1 MRFFKPFRSQK
12 FIIELWLADVLKS
25 PIKIKLPKLLLCSS
39 SDIQDDLKL
48 SFDEGYM
55 SHLETISFSL
65 S

>member
-55 SHLETISFSL
+55 SL
-65 S
+65 